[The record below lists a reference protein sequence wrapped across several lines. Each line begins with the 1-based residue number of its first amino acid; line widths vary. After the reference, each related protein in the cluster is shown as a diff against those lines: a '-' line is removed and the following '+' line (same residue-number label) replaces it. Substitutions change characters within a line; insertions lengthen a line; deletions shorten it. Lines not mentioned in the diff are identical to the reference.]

1 MYTNQEKREIERVL
15 TAFKPYIE
23 QADYVEIVW
32 SNKKQCYVAL
42 FIDTTR
48 DTFEGAD
55 AILSAEEISER
66 FYTEIG
72 NDILLENDRDYQIWE
87 MSPLEREE
95 FLRRVQPY
103 DAQLPEYHFQC
114 DSVGHQTDDS
124 SDHRSYYK
132 MPVHIF
138 FRKFY

>member
-72 NDILLENDRDYQIWE
+72 NDILLENDREYQIWE
-87 MSPLEREE
+87 MRPLEREE

-103 DAQLPEYHFQC
+103 DAQLPEYHYLIEQLL
-114 DSVGHQTDDS
+114 SQPS
-124 SDHRSYYK
+124 QAE
-132 MPVHIF
+132 
-138 FRKFY
+138 

>member
-1 MYTNQEKREIERVL
+1 MYTIQEKREIERVL
-15 TAFKPYIE
+15 TAFEPYIE

-66 FYTEIG
+66 LYTEIG
-72 NDILLENDRDYQIWE
+72 NDILLENDREYQIWE

-95 FLRRVQPY
+95 FLRRIQPY
-103 DAQLPEYHFQC
+103 DAQLPEYHFLVEQLL
-114 DSVGHQTDDS
+114 SQPS
-124 SDHRSYYK
+124 QAE
-132 MPVHIF
+132 
-138 FRKFY
+138 

>member
-103 DAQLPEYHFQC
+103 DAQLPEYHFLIEGLLTPQGAPEQ
-114 DSVGHQTDDS
+114 D
-124 SDHRSYYK
+124 
-132 MPVHIF
+132 
-138 FRKFY
+138 

>member
-15 TAFKPYIE
+15 TVFKPYIE

-32 SNKKQCYVAL
+32 SNKKQCYLAL

-72 NDILLENDRDYQIWE
+72 NDILLENDREYQIWE

-103 DAQLPEYHFQC
+103 DAQLPEYHFLIERLLTPQ
-114 DSVGHQTDDS
+114 GAPEQN
-124 SDHRSYYK
+124 
-132 MPVHIF
+132 
-138 FRKFY
+138 

>member
-1 MYTNQEKREIERVL
+1 MYTNQEKREIEWVL

-72 NDILLENDRDYQIWE
+72 NDILLENDREYQIWE

-103 DAQLPEYHFQC
+103 DAQLPEYHFLVERLLTPQGAPEQ
-114 DSVGHQTDDS
+114 D
-124 SDHRSYYK
+124 
-132 MPVHIF
+132 
-138 FRKFY
+138 

>member
-15 TAFKPYIE
+15 TAFEPYIE

-72 NDILLENDRDYQIWE
+72 NDVLLENDRDYQIWE

-95 FLRRVQPY
+95 FLRRIQPY
-103 DAQLPEYHFQC
+103 DAQLPEYHFLVEQLL
-114 DSVGHQTDDS
+114 SQPS
-124 SDHRSYYK
+124 
-132 MPVHIF
+132 PAE
-138 FRKFY
+138 

>member
-72 NDILLENDRDYQIWE
+72 NDVLLENDRDYQIGE

-103 DAQLPEYHFQC
+103 DAQLPEYHFLVEQLL
-114 DSVGHQTDDS
+114 SQPS
-124 SDHRSYYK
+124 QAE
-132 MPVHIF
+132 
-138 FRKFY
+138 

>member
-1 MYTNQEKREIERVL
+1 MYTNQEKRETERVL

-72 NDILLENDRDYQIWE
+72 NDILLENDREYQIWE

-103 DAQLPEYHFQC
+103 DAQLPEYHFLVEQLL
-114 DSVGHQTDDS
+114 SQPS
-124 SDHRSYYK
+124 QAK
-132 MPVHIF
+132 
-138 FRKFY
+138 

>member
-15 TAFKPYIE
+15 TVFKPYIE

-66 FYTEIG
+66 LYTEIG
-72 NDILLENDRDYQIWE
+72 NDVFLENDRDYQIWE

-103 DAQLPEYHFQC
+103 DAQLPEYHFLIEQLL
-114 DSVGHQTDDS
+114 SQPS
-124 SDHRSYYK
+124 QAK
-132 MPVHIF
+132 
-138 FRKFY
+138 

>member
-15 TAFKPYIE
+15 TVFKPYIE

-72 NDILLENDRDYQIWE
+72 NDVLLENDRDYQIWE

-103 DAQLPEYHFQC
+103 DAQLPEYHFLVEQLL
-114 DSVGHQTDDS
+114 SQPS
-124 SDHRSYYK
+124 QAE
-132 MPVHIF
+132 
-138 FRKFY
+138 

>member
-103 DAQLPEYHFQC
+103 DAQLPEYHFLIERLLTPQGAPEQ
-114 DSVGHQTDDS
+114 D
-124 SDHRSYYK
+124 
-132 MPVHIF
+132 
-138 FRKFY
+138 

>member
-15 TAFKPYIE
+15 TVFKPYTE

-72 NDILLENDRDYQIWE
+72 NDILLENDREYQIWE

-103 DAQLPEYHFQC
+103 DAQLPEYHFLIERLLTPQGAPEQ
-114 DSVGHQTDDS
+114 D
-124 SDHRSYYK
+124 
-132 MPVHIF
+132 
-138 FRKFY
+138 

>member
-72 NDILLENDRDYQIWE
+72 NDILLENDREYQIWE

-103 DAQLPEYHFQC
+103 DAQLPEYHYLIEQLLTPQ
-114 DSVGHQTDDS
+114 GTP
-124 SDHRSYYK
+124 DHE
-132 MPVHIF
+132 
-138 FRKFY
+138 

>member
-72 NDILLENDRDYQIWE
+72 NDILLENDREYQIWE

-103 DAQLPEYHFQC
+103 DAQLPEYHFLVERLLTPQGAPEQ
-114 DSVGHQTDDS
+114 D
-124 SDHRSYYK
+124 
-132 MPVHIF
+132 
-138 FRKFY
+138 

>member
-1 MYTNQEKREIERVL
+1 MYTIQEKREIERVL
-15 TAFKPYIE
+15 TAFEPYIE

-72 NDILLENDRDYQIWE
+72 NDVLLENDRDYQIWE

-103 DAQLPEYHFQC
+103 DAQLPEYHFLVEQLL
-114 DSVGHQTDDS
+114 SQPS
-124 SDHRSYYK
+124 QAE
-132 MPVHIF
+132 
-138 FRKFY
+138 

>member
-1 MYTNQEKREIERVL
+1 MYTIQEKREIERVL
-15 TAFKPYIE
+15 TAFEPYIE

-72 NDILLENDRDYQIWE
+72 NDILLENDREYQIWE

-95 FLRRVQPY
+95 FLRRIQPY
-103 DAQLPEYHFQC
+103 DAQLPEYHFLVEQLL
-114 DSVGHQTDDS
+114 SQPS
-124 SDHRSYYK
+124 QAE
-132 MPVHIF
+132 
-138 FRKFY
+138 

>member
-48 DTFEGAD
+48 DTFDGAD

-72 NDILLENDRDYQIWE
+72 NDVLLENDRDYQIWE

-103 DAQLPEYHFQC
+103 DAQLPEYHFLVEQLL
-114 DSVGHQTDDS
+114 SQ
-124 SDHRSYYK
+124 
-132 MPVHIF
+132 PAQAE
-138 FRKFY
+138 

>member
-1 MYTNQEKREIERVL
+1 MYTIQEKREIERVL
-15 TAFKPYIE
+15 TAFEPYIE

-72 NDILLENDRDYQIWE
+72 NDVLLENDRDYQIWE

-95 FLRRVQPY
+95 FLRRIQPY
-103 DAQLPEYHFQC
+103 DAQLPEYHFLVEQLL
-114 DSVGHQTDDS
+114 SQPS
-124 SDHRSYYK
+124 
-132 MPVHIF
+132 PAE
-138 FRKFY
+138 

>member
-72 NDILLENDRDYQIWE
+72 NDILLENDREYELWQ
-87 MSPLEREE
+87 MHQLERDE
-95 FLRRVQPY
+95 FLRRVQQY
-103 DAQLPEYHFQC
+103 DAQLPEYH
-114 DSVGHQTDDS
+114 
-124 SDHRSYYK
+124 YL
-132 MPVHIF
+132 I
-138 FRKFY
+138 

>member
-72 NDILLENDRDYQIWE
+72 NDVLLENDRDYHIWE

-95 FLRRVQPY
+95 FLRRIQPY
-103 DAQLPEYHFQC
+103 DAQLPEYHFLVEQLL
-114 DSVGHQTDDS
+114 SQPS
-124 SDHRSYYK
+124 
-132 MPVHIF
+132 PAE
-138 FRKFY
+138 

>member
-48 DTFEGAD
+48 DTFDGAD

-95 FLRRVQPY
+95 FLRRAQPY
-103 DAQLPEYHFQC
+103 DAQLPEYHYLIERLLSPPAQA
-114 DSVGHQTDDS
+114 
-124 SDHRSYYK
+124 K
-132 MPVHIF
+132 
-138 FRKFY
+138 